1 MSINMRERNNKGRF
15 IKKGSVRDD
24 PQSGASHPLREK
36 AEKKTKKG
44 GKRRDNKGRFI

>member
-1 MSINMRERNNKGRF
+1 MSINMRERNNKDRF
-15 IKKGSVRDD
+15 IKKGS
-24 PQSGASHPLREK
+24 EK